1 MDPAIASLLQSWRS
15 AGRVAE
21 IGSLGGTSRAVNTQ
35 LQKDQSIARILDGL
49 RVRLGPRAFDVVDHW
64 EADSCAVGIARPDNH
79 SVLVYIST
87 NGEGDDRCSVS
98 LELPPQPGSDIPYTA
113 AGDHN
118 AASLDELAEIV
129 RRHFEHDR
137 AA

>member
-1 MDPAIASLLQSWRS
+1 M
-15 AGRVAE
+15 
-21 IGSLGGTSRAVNTQ
+21 LGGTTRTVNTQ
-35 LQKDQSIARILDGL
+35 LQKDQSIVRLLDGL
-49 RVRLGPRAFDVVDHW
+49 RARLGLRSFDVVDHW
-64 EADSCAVGIARPDNH
+64 EGDSCAIGIARPDNH

-87 NGEGDDRCSVS
+87 SGEPGERCSVS

-113 AGDHN
+113 AGDHD

-129 RRHFEHDR
+129 RRHFQYDR